1 MNKILL
7 FILLFY
13 SAITLATAQDII
25 TLRSG
30 KELKAKI
37 IHLNTKDL
45 ILIPENIS
53 DTITLLRNEV
63 AMLKYQSGIVVYL
76 TDSETPVTVST
87 FTDPESDSLFA
98 LGEKDA
104 IRYYKGYRPA
114 QVGTLITSIFIP
126 LGLIPALACSSTPPG
141 TNSLGFKDQKLMGN
155 RSYYTGYTKKATE
168 IKKKK
173 VWRSFAIGT
182 GAAAIYVFFVAA
194 LVSLS
199 I

>member
-1 MNKILL
+1 MNKFIL

-13 SAITLATAQDII
+13 SVITLATAQDII

-37 IHLNTKDL
+37 IHLNTKDV

-53 DTITLLRNEV
+53 DTISLLRNEV
-63 AMLKYQSGIVVYL
+63 AMLKYQSGIVIYL
-76 TDSETPVTVST
+76 TDNETPLTVSA
-87 FTDPESDSLFA
+87 FTGPESDSLFA

-126 LGLIPALACSSTPPG
+126 FGLVPALACSSTPPG
-141 TNSLGFKDQKLMGN
+141 KNSLGYKDQKLMEN
-155 RSYYTGYTKKATE
+155 SSYYSGYTIKAYE

-173 VWRSFAIGT
+173 VWRGFAIGT
-182 GAAAIYVFFVAA
+182 GAAAIYVLFVGA

-199 I
+199 L